1 MLGLMTKLEDM
12 SETER
17 QSWMTLLV
25 DVSVFIW
32 FVSKMTYGRF
42 PNLSLETIS
51 PDGLMKLYISV
62 IVITLILHA
71 VIAAIFAARRR
82 SDHTEEKDERDILI
96 DRKGAAYGFGFLAV
110 MLNIVTFMYLF
121 ENTVDGY
128 DFWLSLNNV
137 SHMFFVLLSLAFV
150 GDIIKNTVMVLAF
163 RGE

>member
-1 MLGLMTKLEDM
+1 MTRLEDM

-25 DVSVFIW
+25 DAAVFIW
-32 FVSKMTYGRF
+32 FVNKMTYGRL
-42 PNLSLETIS
+42 PNLSLETIPPS
-51 PDGLMKLYISV
+51 GLMKIYIGV
-62 IVITLILHA
+62 IVVTIILHA
-71 VIAAIFAARRR
+71 VIAGLFAARRR
-82 SDHTEEKDERDILI
+82 SDHSTEKDERDVKI

-110 MLNIVTFMYLF
+110 MINIVTFMYLF
-121 ENTVDGY
+121 ENTVEGY

-137 SHMFFVLLSLAFV
+137 SHMFFVLLAMAFV